1 MIATLIHDE
10 NDFNIK
16 IVTNSLVIAR
26 AQLESELDYCTTSVA
41 SQYET
46 TDVHS
51 AAFSAS
57 NLFTTVAMSQ
67 ELAGAGRHLLL

>member
-1 MIATLIHDE
+1 VIVTLIHDE

-46 TDVHS
+46 TD

-57 NLFTTVAMSQ
+57 NLFTTLAMSQ